1 MFHCI
6 ELQIQQRKFTKLRQH
21 VAVLQNDA
29 HGMKLSGH
37 LNVQSLSFIIITI
50 IINIEL
56 IGLLLFLLLLLL
68 LLLKS

>member
-50 IINIEL
+50 IIIIIEI
-56 IGLLLFLLLLLL
+56 IGLLLFLLL
-68 LLLKS
+68 KS